1 MPKNFPG
8 SIVNKKCHLF
18 LAATQNGLLDR
29 PLLLR
34 LPPPRARMGPAKQL
48 YQIRRITYPAA
59 RFFTPALRPAHG
71 PSTPRHAGLRA
82 RCRPTRVLA
91 RRDPKW
97 PRAPP
102 VFGTVGCWVHV
113 DRFLTPGSS
122 KSMGAPSVS
131 ACLVGFGTS
140 TARRRRRKGVKRG
153 RRRPKFGPKTAR
165 GGAFDDHARI
175 PSVGRLPP
183 RV

>member
-8 SIVNKKCHLF
+8 SIVNKKCDLF
-18 LAATQNGLLDR
+18 VAAAQNGLLDR
-29 PLLLR
+29 PRLLR
-34 LPPPRARMGPAKQL
+34 LPPHTRGMGPAKQL

-59 RFFTPALRPAHG
+59 RFFTAALRERHG
-71 PSTPRHAGLRA
+71 PSTLRHAGLRA

-122 KSMGAPSVS
+122 KSTAAPFVS
-131 ACLVGFGTS
+131 AWLVGFGTS
-140 TARRRRRKGVKRG
+140 TARRRRRKDVKRG
-153 RRRPKFGPKTAR
+153 SREAVFWAQNGPRRR
-165 GGAFDDHARI
+165 
-175 PSVGRLPP
+175 V
-183 RV
+183 

>member
-1 MPKNFPG
+1 M
-8 SIVNKKCHLF
+8 NKKCHLF
-18 LAATQNGLLDR
+18 LAAAQNGLLDR
-29 PLLLR
+29 PRLLR
-34 LPPPRARMGPAKQL
+34 LPPHTRGMGPAKQL

-59 RFFTPALRPAHG
+59 RFFTAAVHVLDRA
-71 PSTPRHAGLRA
+71 STLRHAGLRA

-113 DRFLTPGSS
+113 GRFLTPGSS
-122 KSMGAPSVS
+122 KSTVAPSVS

-140 TARRRRRKGVKRG
+140 TARRRRRKDVKLIEVLRFLTQNG
-153 RRRPKFGPKTAR
+153 PRRR
-165 GGAFDDHARI
+165 
-175 PSVGRLPP
+175 V
-183 RV
+183 

>member
-8 SIVNKKCHLF
+8 SIVSEKCHLF
-18 LAATQNGLLDR
+18 VSAAQNGLLDPPR
-29 PLLLR
+29 LLR
-34 LPPPRARMGPAKQL
+34 LPPHTRGMGPAKQL

-59 RFFTPALRPAHG
+59 RFFTAARGHVDV
-71 PSTPRHAGLRA
+71 PSTLRHAGLRA

-113 DRFLTPGSS
+113 GRFLTPGSS
-122 KSMGAPSVS
+122 KSTATPSVS
-131 ACLVGFGTS
+131 AWLVGFGTS
-140 TARRRRRKGVKRG
+140 TARRRRRKDVKLMKLGLRFLTQNG
-153 RRRPKFGPKTAR
+153 PRRR
-165 GGAFDDHARI
+165 
-175 PSVGRLPP
+175 V
-183 RV
+183 

>member
-8 SIVNKKCHLF
+8 SIVSEKCHLF
-18 LAATQNGLLDR
+18 VAAAQNGLLDHPR
-29 PLLLR
+29 LLR
-34 LPPPRARMGPAKQL
+34 LPPHTRGMGPAKRL

-59 RFFTPALRPAHG
+59 RFFTATVHVLDRA
-71 PSTPRHAGLRA
+71 STLRHAGLRA

-102 VFGTVGCWVHV
+102 VFGTVGCWVHEG
-113 DRFLTPGSS
+113 RFLTPGSS
-122 KSMGAPSVS
+122 KSTVAPSVS

-140 TARRRRRKGVKRG
+140 TARRRRRKDVKRG
-153 RRRPKFGPKTAR
+153 RRNAKIWAQNGPR
-165 GGAFDDHARI
+165 R
-175 PSVGRLPP
+175 

>member
-8 SIVNKKCHLF
+8 SIVNKKCEIF
-18 LAATQNGLLDR
+18 LAAAQNGLLDR

-34 LPPPRARMGPAKQL
+34 LPPHTRGMGPAKQL

-59 RFFTPALRPAHG
+59 RFFTAAVHALDRA
-71 PSTPRHAGLRA
+71 STLRHAGLRA

-91 RRDPKW
+91 RRDPKR

-122 KSMGAPSVS
+122 KSTVAPSVS
-131 ACLVGFGTS
+131 AWLVGFGTS
-140 TARRRRRKGVKRG
+140 TVGRKDVKLIKLGLGFWAQNGPRRRV
-153 RRRPKFGPKTAR
+153 
-165 GGAFDDHARI
+165 
-175 PSVGRLPP
+175 
-183 RV
+183 

>member
-1 MPKNFPG
+1 M
-8 SIVNKKCHLF
+8 
-18 LAATQNGLLDR
+18 AAAQNGLLDR
-29 PLLLR
+29 PRLLR
-34 LPPPRARMGPAKQL
+34 LPPYTRGMGPAKRL

-59 RFFTPALRPAHG
+59 RFFYRCATTALRERHG
-71 PSTPRHAGLRA
+71 PSTLRHAGLRA

-113 DRFLTPGSS
+113 GRFLTPGSS
-122 KSMGAPSVS
+122 KSTVAPSVS

-140 TARRRRRKGVKRG
+140 TARRRRRKDVKRG
-153 RRRPKFGPKTAR
+153 GREVEFWAQNGPR
-165 GGAFDDHARI
+165 G
-175 PSVGRLPP
+175 

>member
-8 SIVNKKCHLF
+8 SIVNKKCDLF
-18 LAATQNGLLDR
+18 VAAAQNGLLDR
-29 PLLLR
+29 PRLLR
-34 LPPPRARMGPAKQL
+34 LPPHTRGMGPAKRL

-59 RFFTPALRPAHG
+59 RFFTAAYQCVTAA
-71 PSTPRHAGLRA
+71 STLRHAGLRA
-82 RCRPTRVLA
+82 RCRPIRVLA
-91 RRDPKW
+91 RHDPKR

-102 VFGTVGCWVHV
+102 VFGTVGCLVHV
-113 DRFLTPGSS
+113 DRLLTPDSS
-122 KSMGAPSVS
+122 KSTVAPSVS

-140 TARRRRRKGVKRG
+140 TAAARAVDVDVRRKTWAD
-153 RRRPKFGPKTAR
+153 FGPKTAR

-183 RV
+183 

>member
-1 MPKNFPG
+1 MSPFPG
-8 SIVNKKCHLF
+8 SGPK
-18 LAATQNGLLDR
+18 R
-29 PLLLR
+29 PPR
-34 LPPPRARMGPAKQL
+34 PPPTAPSPPLHPRDGACQAALSDSADNLPSGAFFYRCGWVGRAPPCA
-48 YQIRRITYPAA
+48 
-59 RFFTPALRPAHG
+59 

-82 RCRPTRVLA
+82 RCRPIRVLA

-113 DRFLTPGSS
+113 GRFLTPGSS

-140 TARRRRRKGVKRG
+140 TARRRRRKDVKLMKIRVG
-153 RRRPKFGPKTAR
+153 ILTQNGPRRR
-165 GGAFDDHARI
+165 
-175 PSVGRLPP
+175 V
-183 RV
+183 

>member
-1 MPKNFPG
+1 MPKIFPG
-8 SIVNKKCHLF
+8 SIVNKKCEIF
-18 LAATQNGLLDR
+18 LAAAQNGLLDR

-34 LPPPRARMGPAKQL
+34 LPPHTRGMGPAKQL

-59 RFFTPALRPAHG
+59 RFFTAARHVLRG
-71 PSTPRHAGLRA
+71 PSTLRHAGLRA

-140 TARRRRRKGVKRG
+140 TAAARPVDVDVK
-153 RRRPKFGPKTAR
+153 T
-165 GGAFDDHARI
+165 
-175 PSVGRLPP
+175 
-183 RV
+183 

>member
-1 MPKNFPG
+1 M
-8 SIVNKKCHLF
+8 
-18 LAATQNGLLDR
+18 AAAQNGLLDP

-59 RFFTPALRPAHG
+59 RFFTAALRERHG
-71 PSTPRHAGLRA
+71 PSTLRHADLRA
-82 RCRPTRVLA
+82 RCRPIRVLA

-113 DRFLTPGSS
+113 DRLLTPGSS
-122 KSMGAPSVS
+122 KSTGAPSVS

-140 TARRRRRKGVKRG
+140 TVGRKDVKIKRG
-153 RRRPKFGPKTAR
+153 GREVDFWAQNGPR
-165 GGAFDDHARI
+165 G
-175 PSVGRLPP
+175 